1 MIAMGCDEI
10 VADSATITG
19 SVGVTSSY
27 LEYSD
32 ALDNLGID
40 YVNISAGKYKELG
53 SPYTNATEEN
63 TEILR
68 DMAVN
73 IQDEFIQM
81 VNENRDLTEQQIEEI
96 ETAKIFLGEQ
106 ARNLS
111 MVDSLG
117 GRAEAVETA
126 ETLSGKDLQLREV
139 ETRQSPGLLS
149 LFLSNTGLG
158 NILTDLG
165 LGANVNVPLTA
176 EY

>member
-1 MIAMGCDEI
+1 
-10 VADSATITG
+10 
-19 SVGVTSSY
+19 
-27 LEYSD
+27 
-32 ALDNLGID
+32 
-40 YVNISAGKYKELG
+40 
-53 SPYTNATEEN
+53 
-63 TEILR
+63 
-68 DMAVN
+68 
-73 IQDEFIQM
+73 
-81 VNENRDLTEQQIEEI
+81 
-96 ETAKIFLGEQ
+96 
-106 ARNLS
+106 

-158 NILTDLG
+158 NILTGLG